1 MMITIII
8 IISMEII
15 IIIVIII
22 IIIIIM
28 YLGILDS
35 VSRGIL
41 EPKASSFP
49 YSEPWLAGFP

>member
-1 MMITIII
+1 MMMITIII
-8 IISMEII
+8 IITME
-15 IIIVIII
+15 

>member
-1 MMITIII
+1 MMMITIII
-8 IISMEII
+8 IITME
-15 IIIVIII
+15 III

>member
-1 MMITIII
+1 MMMITIII
-8 IISMEII
+8 IITMEII
-15 IIIVIII
+15 III